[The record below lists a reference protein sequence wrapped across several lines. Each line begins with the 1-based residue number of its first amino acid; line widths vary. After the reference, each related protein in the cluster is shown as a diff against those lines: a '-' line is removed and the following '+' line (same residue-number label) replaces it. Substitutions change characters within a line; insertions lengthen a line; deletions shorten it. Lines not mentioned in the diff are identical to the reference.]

1 MYLGVVASYTGFELQ
16 TFRHRQRA
24 AAQNRQRLLKLL
36 HSRQLSLS
44 QRVRLYRACV
54 VSSQLYGLHATG
66 VNAQILRELE
76 AADARG
82 LRAIARSPA
91 HLYHESTTKL
101 RQRLKVDSPTS
112 TLRLI
117 LQRRCSNVVDL
128 QLKAWFES
136 EQRRSLD
143 EGWTLTGKSQELHL
157 TPEGIPGVACPD
169 CGITFVNRRH
179 MLSHQARKH
188 RPDTDTCNSVN
199 IAKTTKRTGEWYMQH
214 AANGMPQCRHCCQKF
229 TRFEGFKK
237 HLRQSVLSC
246 MAIAVPHP
254 NARSTN
260 HTILSKSAPLS

>member
-1 MYLGVVASYTGFELQ
+1 MCGLA
-16 TFRHRQRA
+16 
-24 AAQNRQRLLKLL
+24 
-36 HSRQLSLS
+36 HS
-44 QRVRLYRACV
+44 CM
-54 VSSQLYGLHATG
+54 GWLHATG

-76 AADARG
+76 AADARA

-128 QLKAWFES
+128 QLKAWFE
-136 EQRRSLD
+136 QRLRSLD

-199 IAKTTKRTGEWYMQH
+199 IAKTTKRTGEWYMQQGCH
-214 AANGMPQCRHCCQKF
+214 SVGTAARSSPD
-229 TRFEGFKK
+229 
-237 HLRQSVLSC
+237 LRGSRSICGKLVLSC

-254 NARSTN
+254 NAHSTD